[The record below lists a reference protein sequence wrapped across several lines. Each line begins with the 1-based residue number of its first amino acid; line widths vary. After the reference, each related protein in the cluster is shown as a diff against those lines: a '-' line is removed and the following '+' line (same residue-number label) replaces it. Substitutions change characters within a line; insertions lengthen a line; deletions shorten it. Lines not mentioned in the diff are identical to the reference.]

1 MDPAV
6 HLLIEVE
13 FVLPPPS
20 GKLSQPFSSLM
31 KTLDFAGLPP
41 SGKQFH
47 PFTSLMMTLDFAGL
61 PPGGKLFL
69 SLILQDYLGF
79 LYPGYA
85 HLTSP

>member
-13 FVLPPPS
+13 VVWPPPS
-20 GKLSQPFSSLM
+20 GKLSQPFS
-31 KTLDFAGLPP
+31 
-41 SGKQFH
+41 
-47 PFTSLMMTLDFAGL
+47 SLMMTLDFAGL